1 MNQSNIYIYS
11 ILSRTWNDLDYN
23 VLVLIKEYL
32 KVHLNRRLL
41 NNDFNIHLDNLVK
54 KVGPY
59 RVGVD
64 GLQFNL
70 RKRDSYEHYSK
81 YFIMGLEINIYLF
94 EDFDWHRLK
103 MESYKCGS
111 NSHTRRHFMSSFKIR
126 YNETATE
133 IKWDVNIK
141 DLSDDTIKYY
151 IRQLMNEE
159 ERVLLENSQ

>member
-81 YFIMGLEINIYLF
+81 YFIMGLEINIYIF

-111 NSHTRRHFMSSFKIR
+111 NNHTRRHFMSSFKIMF
-126 YNETATE
+126 NKLNKD
-133 IKWDVNIK
+133 KWDFNVRDI
-141 DLSDDTIKYY
+141 SDDTIKRY
-151 IRQLMNEE
+151 IRQLMDEE